1 MSLIAAAYCASK
13 AAVHCTLTPHPI
25 LPPDAHDSTAYGETL
40 SAEVAEFNIRVTV
53 VVPGAF
59 DTGLAL
65 PLVGTPIADY
75 DRAREVLR
83 KRVEEREKMP
93 IKGDPAKAM
102 DALMDTVKGEGKA
115 AGKGKPP
122 LWLFL
127 GSDCLVDVKA
137 RADKLKNVADD
148 WADVGTG
155 LEKD

>member
-1 MSLIAAAYCASK
+1 M
-13 AAVHCTLTPHPI
+13 
-25 LPPDAHDSTAYGETL
+25 
-40 SAEVAEFNIRVTV
+40 

-93 IKGDPAKAM
+93 IKGDPVKAM

-137 RADKLKNVADD
+137 RADKLKTVADE
-148 WADVGTG
+148 WADVGIG

>member
-1 MSLIAAAYCASK
+1 MIAAAYCASK